1 MWLSEVYAADD
12 GRRCVVE
19 RLAFRTEPASPITG
33 PAVGQRDPSFGT
45 TARVDMKR
53 RGVGQVMPRLQ
64 QQHIPHGNSP
74 QTQAPAMWE
83 K

>member
-1 MWLSEVYAADD
+1 
-12 GRRCVVE
+12 
-19 RLAFRTEPASPITG
+19 
-33 PAVGQRDPSFGT
+33 
-45 TARVDMKR
+45 MKR